1 VTSDNRPKKTILL
14 VQSDVA
20 FSEALRLVLK
30 AEGYSVLVAA
40 NGDDA
45 FDLLQRHALPDIIL
59 LDLKLPV
66 MDGYE
71 FRQNQMQ
78 DPTLASIPVIVL
90 AAPDE
95 IADEQ
100 ADLLGHV
107 GRVQKPIDADVV
119 LAAIQR
125 FIVPQKPILLVVE
138 DEEAVLKLMEVALRH
153 YGFAVRLAASGQEA
167 IDLYQRYHQTIAL
180 VLLDVQMPDLD
191 GPTTLVALQKI
202 NPDVRFCFISG
213 HTGKYNA
220 EELRAMGAAHVLQK
234 PFASLSLF
242 ARLLWRLV
250 SSDQPETTA

>member
-1 VTSDNRPKKTILL
+1 MISENLPKKTILL
-14 VQSDVA
+14 VEADVA
-20 FSEALRLVLK
+20 FSEALRLVLE

-40 NGDDA
+40 NGTDA
-45 FDLLQRHALPDIIL
+45 LGRLQRHALPDIIL
-59 LDLKLPV
+59 LDLNLPV

-71 FRQNQMQ
+71 LRQKQMQ

-95 IADEQ
+95 IADER

-107 GRVQKPIDADVV
+107 GRVQKSIDADVL

-138 DEEAVLKLMEVALRH
+138 DEAAVLKLMEVALRH

-191 GPTTLVALQKI
+191 GPETLAALQNI
-202 NPDVRFCFISG
+202 NPGVRFCFISG
-213 HTGKYNA
+213 HTGKYDA
-220 EELRAMGAAHVLQK
+220 EELRAMGAAHVFQK
-234 PFASLSLF
+234 PFASLSLL

-250 SSDQPETTA
+250 GSGQPGTTA

>member
-1 VTSDNRPKKTILL
+1 MISENLPKKTILL
-14 VQSDVA
+14 VEADVA
-20 FSEALRLVLK
+20 FSEALRLVLE
-30 AEGYSVLVAA
+30 AEGYAVVVAA
-40 NGDDA
+40 NGNDA
-45 FDLLQRHALPDIIL
+45 LDFLQRHALPDIIL

-66 MDGYE
+66 IDGYE
-71 FRQNQMQ
+71 FRQKQME

-95 IADEQ
+95 IADER

-107 GRVQKPIDADVV
+107 GRVQKPIDADVL

-138 DEEAVLKLMEVALRH
+138 DEAAVLKLMEVALRH

-167 IDLYQRYHQTIAL
+167 IDLYQRHHQTIVL

-191 GPTTLVALQKI
+191 GPDTLAALQNI
-202 NPDVRFCFISG
+202 NPGVRFCFISG
-213 HTGKYNA
+213 HTGKYAA
-220 EELRAMGAAHVLQK
+220 EELRAMGAAHVFQK
-234 PFASLSLF
+234 PFASLSLL

-250 SSDQPETTA
+250 GSGQPGTTA